1 MQVSVLPPPPRGW
14 EHRHEWT
21 AGKKSHLY
29 WTLKTNFYAARN
41 RVMHAE
47 ISSPVTFRPK
57 CLNKKPV
64 SPGTLRRLL
73 IKKQREENGWTFPG
87 PLEPDLKYP
96 LRQPQ
101 PM

>member
-14 EHRHEWT
+14 EQHHEWT

-29 WTLKTNFYAARN
+29 WTLKTNFFAARS
-41 RVMHAE
+41 RVMPAE
-47 ISSPVTFRPK
+47 MDFPVTYRPK
-57 CLNKKPV
+57 CLNKKPM
-64 SPGTLRRLL
+64 SPGTMRRLH
-73 IKKQREENGWTFPG
+73 IKKQREENGWVFPG